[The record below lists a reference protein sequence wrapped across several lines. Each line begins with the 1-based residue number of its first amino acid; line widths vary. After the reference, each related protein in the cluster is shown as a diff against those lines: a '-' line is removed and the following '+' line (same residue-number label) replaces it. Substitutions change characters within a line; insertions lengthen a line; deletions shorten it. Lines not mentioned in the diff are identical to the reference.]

1 MDENKGFNKEQIREV
16 MINALIFFIQMFIFY
31 VIEQNKL
38 FASLATMAAL
48 FSLYSIP
55 LSKSDV
61 KSTIIGSLSI
71 NEIVSIFF
79 VVYYF
84 NQFNIFFLVIWILIS
99 IWYVYR
105 LIDKIKEK

>member
-1 MDENKGFNKEQIREV
+1 MKENKGFDKKQVKEV
-16 MINALIFFIQMFIFY
+16 MINALIFFIQMSIFY

-38 FASLATMAAL
+38 FGALATMAAL

-61 KSTIIGSLSI
+61 KSTIIGSLSV

-79 VVYYF
+79 ISYYF
-84 NQFNIFFLVIWILIS
+84 NHFNIIFLVIWLLIS
-99 IWYVYR
+99 IWFFYK
-105 LIDKIKEK
+105 LT